1 METKQQIREQGLAA
15 RSNMPQILRRQYDSV
30 ICENLKAYVK
40 QRGGEFLKRGAY
52 GYYPHGSEVNL
63 IGLYNWLLAQNIPMA
78 FPRVFGE
85 AMEFYQIPSMD
96 AFETGAFGIQ
106 EPVFRSKQAG
116 FNQAF
121 CFVPGSVFD
130 RSGNRY
136 GYGKGYY
143 DRYFGSHPGLY
154 RIGVAYGIQV
164 RAQIPCGQYDIK
176 MHALMTEEGGY
187 EICSY

>member
-1 METKQQIREQGLAA
+1 METKQQIRKQGLAA

-96 AFETGAFGIQ
+96 AFETGACGRNQFLGQSRPVLTRRFVLYPAVYLTVQ
-106 EPVFRSKQAG
+106 ETVTGTGRAIMTAILAAIRG
-116 FNQAF
+116 
-121 CFVPGSVFD
+121 CTV
-130 RSGNRY
+130 SGLLM
-136 GYGKGYY
+136 GY
-143 DRYFGSHPGLY
+143 R
-154 RIGVAYGIQV
+154 
-164 RAQIPCGQYDIK
+164 
-176 MHALMTEEGGY
+176 
-187 EICSY
+187 